1 MEHFDITKFIDN
13 NTAQMRKGTLELA
26 ILSIIG
32 KSSVYAGDIIE
43 KLQDTHL
50 IVVEGTLYPLLSRM
64 KRGGLLEYS
73 WVESPN
79 GPPRKYYGL
88 TAEGRSVLERL
99 SKEWKDMTGSITK
112 LLE

>member
-1 MEHFDITKFIDN
+1 MELFDITKFIEN
-13 NTAQMRKGTLELA
+13 NAAQMRKGTLELA

-32 KSSVYAGDIIE
+32 KGSVYAGDIIE
-43 KLQDTHL
+43 KLQTNNL

-64 KRGGLLEYS
+64 KRGRLLEYS
-73 WVESPN
+73 WQESPN

-99 SKEWKDMTGSITK
+99 VKEWKDMTESITK